1 MYKYKQVIIVRNDLK
16 LGKGKIAA
24 QASHASVEAFLLASK
39 KDPKAVEEWLAEGQ
53 KKVVLKIDSKEELL
67 VLYQEVKNIFPCAL
81 IKDAAHTQLPAPDI
95 TCLGIGPIL
104 EDKIDRFTK
113 KYKLL

>member
-1 MYKYKQVIIVRNDLK
+1 MYKQVIIVRNDLK

-24 QASHASVEAFLLASK
+24 QASHAAVSSFLKTEK
-39 KDPKAVEEWLAEGQ
+39 KDPDASSNWLLEGQ
-53 KKVVLKIDSKEELL
+53 KKVVLKIDTKEELL
-67 VLYQEVKNIFPCAL
+67 SLFEEIKNIFPCAL
-81 IKDAAHTQLPAPDI
+81 IKDAGLTQLSKPDI
-95 TCLGIGPIL
+95 TCLGIGPIR